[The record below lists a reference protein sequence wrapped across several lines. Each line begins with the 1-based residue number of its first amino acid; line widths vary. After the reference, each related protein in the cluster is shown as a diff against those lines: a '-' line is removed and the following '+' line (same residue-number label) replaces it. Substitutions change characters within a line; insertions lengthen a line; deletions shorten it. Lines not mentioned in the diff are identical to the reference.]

1 MLSTFSFSMLMPCA
15 KCNTHVRRHLGP
27 LRCASQTSDFTIVF
41 RYDLAN
47 TLIRQKHDV
56 HLRTIAISARRRGV
70 KKSSDVFRTAPFVVE
85 NTPLLVLRERG
96 DGVQK
101 RGRHHTSVGKLECS
115 YWSTE
120 TRPRSMLFS
129 MYCPAFSNDWKNL
142 LHWSLR
148 TSSCYLI

>member
-41 RYDLAN
+41 RYDLAH

-101 RGRHHTSVGKLECS
+101 TG
-115 YWSTE
+115 
-120 TRPRSMLFS
+120 
-129 MYCPAFSNDWKNL
+129 
-142 LHWSLR
+142 
-148 TSSCYLI
+148 TSSYFSRKTRVLLLKYRDAAAIHAFFHVLSSFQ

>member
-41 RYDLAN
+41 RYDLAH

-101 RGRHHTSVGKLECS
+101 TG
-115 YWSTE
+115 
-120 TRPRSMLFS
+120 
-129 MYCPAFSNDWKNL
+129 
-142 LHWSLR
+142 
-148 TSSCYLI
+148 TSSYFSRKTRVLLLKYRDAAGSHAFFHVLSIFQ